1 MSDEPTPPDEP
12 APPGTPR
19 PSTDE
24 GWMGVALAEA
34 DRAAAEGEVPVGC
47 VLVRGGEELARSHN
61 LRESSQDPTAHA
73 EVLAIRA
80 AARALGSWRLEG
92 VTAYV
97 TLEPCAMCAGALVL
111 ARVPRVVWGCRDPKG
126 GAVATLFGVGVDG
139 ALNHRF
145 ESVEGVLAADAA
157 ARLQR
162 FFLALRA
169 RGKK

>member
-1 MSDEPTPPDEP
+1 MPPHDP
-12 APPGTPR
+12 AR
-19 PSTDE
+19 IDLRTDDLR
-24 GWMGVALAEA
+24 WMGVALEEA

-47 VLVRGGEELARSHN
+47 VLVKGGVEIARAHN
-61 LRESSQDPTAHA
+61 RRESSQDPTAHA

-80 AARALGSWRLEG
+80 AAREVGSWRLEG

-126 GAVATLFGVGVDG
+126 GAVATLFGVGVGD

-145 ESVEGVLAADAA
+145 ESVEGVLAAAA
-157 ARLQR
+157 ADRLRR
-162 FFLALRA
+162 FFGALRA